1 MTAVEVKSGSDMG
14 RRDVRHLETLRD
26 GLGDRFVA
34 GVVLYGGGV
43 SLPLGDRL
51 AAVPMSGLWD

>member
-1 MTAVEVKSGSDMG
+1 MG